1 MLAKMYL
8 QSLNHLDVLFLEV
21 LPDYLGDFRSM
32 WNITVVQRSLTDIE
46 QEIPELGTIYEVDG
60 LFGRYMHGVQ

>member
-8 QSLNHLDVLFLEV
+8 QSLNHLDVLFLEA

-46 QEIPELGTIYEVDG
+46 QEIPELGTIHEVDG